1 MTFYN
6 IFCRVNT
13 KTVINNKNITHFIS
27 QMKTKHKQLFKTY
40 NKTKQVVE
48 VQSKNLLVM
57 ACLLILVL

>member
-13 KTVINNKNITHFIS
+13 KIIINNKNITHFIS

-48 VQSKNLLVM
+48 VQSKNLLIM

>member
-13 KTVINNKNITHFIS
+13 KIIINNKNITHFIS